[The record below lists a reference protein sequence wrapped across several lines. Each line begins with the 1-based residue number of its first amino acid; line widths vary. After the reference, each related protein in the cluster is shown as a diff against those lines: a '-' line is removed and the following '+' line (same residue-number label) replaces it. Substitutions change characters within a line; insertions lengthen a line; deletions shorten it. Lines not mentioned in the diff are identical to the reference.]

1 MTKVMNPISDLTIAF
16 ISVIEIGQRVVAD
29 LTVAQAQNYNR

>member
-16 ISVIEIGQRVVAD
+16 ISVIEIGQRVVED